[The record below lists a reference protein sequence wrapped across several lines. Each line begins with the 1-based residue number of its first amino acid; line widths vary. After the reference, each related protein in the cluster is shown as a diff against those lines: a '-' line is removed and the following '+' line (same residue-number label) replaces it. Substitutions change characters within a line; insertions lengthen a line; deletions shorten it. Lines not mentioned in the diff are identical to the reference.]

1 MVEVLQG
8 GLQSLIQ
15 DVGRTGFRD
24 FGVPISGAMD
34 CDALRIANWLVGNPL
49 HTAVIEMTM
58 TGAFLKFETHTFIA
72 VTGAHMNACLNG
84 KPIHRYE
91 TIAVERG
98 SILTFG
104 KLEEGF
110 RVYLSVAGGFQINDF
125 LKSRSTYLYA
135 SIGGMNGKSLQKG
148 DKIPILENKE
158 VALKKLPDGF
168 LKGMVS
174 SLLKV
179 RVLPGIEYELFTEES
194 RNIFFQ
200 REFQIHG
207 DSNRMGYRLSGP
219 LLEYSCREEM
229 LSSGIVVGTIQ
240 VPEDGNPIILLAD
253 SQTTGG
259 YPRIANVASVD
270 IPYLAQ
276 QKPGDKIRFQ
286 KISLKEAQVLYFNK
300 EKKLGLLFQEGLKSP

>member
-1 MVEVLQG
+1 MIEVLQG
-8 GLQSLIQ
+8 GLQTLIQ
-15 DVGRTGFRD
+15 DVGRAGYRH

-34 CDALRIANWLVGNPL
+34 CDALRIGNWLVGNPS

-58 TGAFLKFETHTFIA
+58 TGASLKFETHTFIA

-84 KPIHRYE
+84 KPIQRNE
-91 TIAVERG
+91 TVAVERG
-98 SILTFG
+98 AILTFG

-110 RVYLSVAGGFQINDF
+110 RTYLSVAGGFQIGAF
-125 LKSRSTYLYA
+125 LNSMSTYLYA
-135 SIGGMNGKSLQKG
+135 SIGGVNGKSLQKG
-148 DKIPILENKE
+148 DKIPIVENRE
-158 VALKKLPDGF
+158 VALRKLPDGF
-168 LKGMVS
+168 LKGKVS

-179 RVLPGIEYELFTEES
+179 RVLPGIEYNLFTEAS
-194 RNIFFQ
+194 RNLFFQ
-200 REFQIHG
+200 REFQIHA

-219 LLEYSCREEM
+219 LLKNSCRDEM
-229 LSSGIVVGTIQ
+229 LSSGIVSGTIQ
-240 VPEDGNPIILLAD
+240 VPENGNPIILLAD

-286 KISLKEAQVLYFNK
+286 KISLQEAQALCFDK
-300 EKKLGLLFQEGLKSP
+300 EKKFRSLLDGYLPR